1 MFLHDRRSCT
11 NLAVK
16 FSIRVTKEKNKYLER
31 ENKDQKL
38 VFNLIT
44 KVKIEGSLLFSV
56 NCIGSDTNIKAETPT
71 VKLI

>member
-56 NCIGSDTNIKAETPT
+56 NRIGSDTNIKAETPT